1 MSSPASAPES
11 PSEIAEDVVL
21 SLQGVSKK
29 PPNPPPNPPRWMARF
44 LPGVKWSAL
53 GGGERDD
60 GMDDDPD
67 EDADDDM
74 GDDDPEV
81 ESRLSAIRALS
92 FDLRAGSALG
102 LVGPDTGARRAL
114 LWMIAGF
121 VPPATGRIVIR
132 GHVAPLFNAAE
143 INITRQTGKK
153 AIKLASSFFNW
164 PWKVIESRWDE
175 IEEFA
180 RIHEITQWPEDS
192 MEFDAH
198 RTKRLLLSSLLHM
211 DASVYL
217 VGGNFYAI
225 EPEFVA
231 RCHALL
237 EQRMRE
243 GCAVIHSIGDPENLA
258 SFCSQAI
265 YIDNGRALFQGR
277 LGEVAKFAHERPAAV
292 QPGAA
297 KLPIRASLFDEGPV
311 RFGAGGGTV
320 EVELDIFTKRLEL
333 TLGVLLVDEEGRRVR
348 IEAPEHLT
356 SHKAGIYTLKLE
368 LPGGVVPRG
377 TYKGALAASLE
388 DEPFDEESEAHTL
401 LSFELRAE
409 DGPAPS
415 ADVLRITDEAT
426 WSVVEGMGDA

>member
-1 MSSPASAPES
+1 VSRQAAAAP
-11 PSEIAEDVVL
+11 PEIAEDVVL
-21 SLQGVSKK
+21 SLQGVSKR
-29 PPNPPPNPPRWMARF
+29 PPNPPPNPPRWLARF
-44 LPGVKWSAL
+44 LPGVQWSATAQ
-53 GGGERDD
+53 RDD

-67 EDADDDM
+67 EDADDEM
-74 GDDDPEV
+74 DDDPDV
-81 ESRLSAIRALS
+81 ITRLSAIRETS
-92 FDLRAGSALG
+92 FDLAAGSALG

-121 VPPATGRIVIR
+121 VPPATGRILIR
-132 GHVAPLFNAAE
+132 GHVAPIFNAAE
-143 INITRQTGKK
+143 INITRQTGKR
-153 AIKLASSFFNW
+153 AIKLAACFFNW
-164 PWKVIESRWDE
+164 PWKLIESRWDE

-192 MEFDAH
+192 VEYEAH
-198 RTKRLLLSSLLHM
+198 RTKRLLLSSIMHM

-237 EQRMRE
+237 EQRLRE

-258 SFCSQAI
+258 TFCSEAI
-265 YIDNGRALFQGR
+265 YIDNGRALFRGR
-277 LGEVAKFAHERPAAV
+277 LGEVAKYAHERPAAV

-311 RFGAGGGTV
+311 RFAHGGGTI
-320 EVELDIFTKRLEL
+320 EIELDVFTKRLEL

-356 SHKAGIYTLKLE
+356 SHRAGIYTLRLE
-368 LPGGVVPRG
+368 LPDGVVPRG
-377 TYKGALAASLE
+377 SYKATLAASLE
-388 DEPFDEESEAHTL
+388 DDPFDEESEAHTL
-401 LSFELRAE
+401 LSFEFDAAE
-409 DGPAPS
+409 GPAPS
-415 ADVLRITDEAT
+415 TDVVRITDEAS
-426 WSVVEGMGDA
+426 WSVVEGMGES